1 MQTVQGMER
10 GTQAVH
16 RHTVVV
22 VDDDRPVR
30 DLFADGLEP
39 MGIAVHAAASGEEAL
54 AAVAADPEVCVV
66 LADVRMPRMDGW
78 DLQRELR
85 RANPELPVVLLT
97 ADRLLAI
104 RGTVRDKPM
113 APDEIAALVR
123 GSCPHTRRT

>member
-1 MQTVQGMER
+1 MAMER
-10 GTQAVH
+10 GTQVVH

-22 VDDDRPVR
+22 VDDDLPVR
-30 DLFADGLEP
+30 ELYAEGLEP
-39 MGIAVHAAASGEEAL
+39 MGIGVHPASSAEEAL
-54 AAVAADPEVCVV
+54 VAIVRDPDVCVV

-85 RANPELPVVLLT
+85 RVNPDLPVVLLT

-104 RGTVRDKPM
+104 RGSVRDKPM
-113 APDEIAALVR
+113 WPDDIAALVR

>member
-1 MQTVQGMER
+1 MER
-10 GTQAVH
+10 GTQVAH

-22 VDDDRPVR
+22 VDDDLPVR
-30 DLFADGLEP
+30 ELYAEGLEP
-39 MGIAVHAAASGEEAL
+39 MGIEVHAASSAEEAL
-54 AAVAADPEVCVV
+54 AAVASDDDVCVV

-85 RANPELPVVLLT
+85 RVNPALPVVLLT

-104 RGTVRDKPM
+104 RGSVRDKPM
-113 APDEIAALVR
+113 APDDIAALVR